1 MLKGRCSIK
10 TRTRADSRRYPE
22 RPILGVGAIILNRNR
37 VLLVERGSEPL
48 TGYWS
53 IPGGVLETG
62 ERLEEGIRREVH
74 EETGLEIRIVK
85 VVEIFERIMR
95 DRKGTA
101 EYHYVLIDY
110 LCRASGG
117 KLAASDDVARVEW
130 VPRGDLKQYC
140 ITEGTLPVIE
150 KAFRLRAKK

>member
-1 MLKGRCSIK
+1 
-10 TRTRADSRRYPE
+10 
-22 RPILGVGAIILNRNR
+22 LGVGAIILDRNR
-37 VLLVERGSEPL
+37 VLLVERGREPL
-48 TGYWS
+48 KGYWS
-53 IPGGVLETG
+53 LPGGVLETG
-62 ERLEEGIRREVH
+62 ERLEDGIRREVR

-95 DRKGTA
+95 DQEHKT

-117 KLAASDDVARVEW
+117 KLAASDDVASVEW
-130 VPRGDLKQYC
+130 VPRNALKQYR

-150 KAFRLRAKK
+150 KAFRVRAKS